1 MKVSLL
7 LLVLPAVASAY
18 DCCLCDHCDDV
29 ALETAS
35 MITLDPLREGAAT
48 TCGDLA
54 LDVLEIQ
61 DEEMCK
67 MIQTK
72 YQNGCCSGGTCTKL
86 FVLKIQRE
94 TTNKYCRSNLF
105 DRHAQRSHIHLLQ

>member
-1 MKVSLL
+1 MMKVSLL

-29 ALETAS
+29 APETAN
-35 MITLDPLREGAAT
+35 MITVDPLRDGAAT

-61 DEEMCK
+61 DEETCK

-72 YQNGCCSGGTCTKL
+72 YQNGCCSGGTKL
-86 FVLKIQRE
+86 FDLKIQRE
-94 TTNKYCRSNLF
+94 TTVGVIAC
-105 DRHAQRSHIHLLQ
+105 HAQRSHILFLQ